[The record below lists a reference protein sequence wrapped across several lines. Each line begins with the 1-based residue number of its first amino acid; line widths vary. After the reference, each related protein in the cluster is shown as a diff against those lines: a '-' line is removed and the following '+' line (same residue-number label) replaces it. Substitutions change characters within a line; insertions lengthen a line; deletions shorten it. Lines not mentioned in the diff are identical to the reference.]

1 MFDSEIIVRLSL
13 SLAIGLI
20 IGIERQWHH
29 KNAGLK
35 TNTLVAVG
43 STAFAL
49 IAQHGFGLNNNP
61 SQIAA
66 GVVTGIG
73 FLGAGVIMRRGGSI
87 QGINTAATLWATTGM
102 GLAVGAGYYAL
113 ALALLVTVLIIQLP
127 FRLIA
132 EFIDK
137 RSGFIS
143 PTECYHLSVT
153 ATPEAAPD
161 VRASWA
167 EFTGRKGVLIINASD
182 ADGGDTD
189 GAANIVLSSSFQL
202 SEDRITEV
210 ATLPQRFRAI
220 AGVSKADCQQTEI
233 KENL

>member
-1 MFDSEIIVRLSL
+1 MSEIEIILRLSL
-13 SLAIGLI
+13 SLVFGLI

-43 STAFAL
+43 STAFAM
-49 IAQHGFGLNNNP
+49 ISEHGFGPNSNP
-61 SQIAA
+61 AQVAA

-87 QGINTAATLWATTGM
+87 QGINTAATLWANASM
-102 GLAVGAGYYAL
+102 GLALGAGYYAL
-113 ALALLVTVLIIQLP
+113 APLLLITVLIIQVPL
-127 FRLIA
+127 RWIA
-132 EFIDK
+132 HFIDQ

-153 ATPEAAPD
+153 VAPD
-161 VRASWA
+161 AAENVRALWA
-167 EFTGRKGVLIINASD
+167 EFAARKGVLIINTSD
-182 ADGGDTD
+182 ADGEDANVIL
-189 GAANIVLSSSFQL
+189 AASFRL
-202 SEDRITEV
+202 SEDRLPEV

-233 KENL
+233 KESE